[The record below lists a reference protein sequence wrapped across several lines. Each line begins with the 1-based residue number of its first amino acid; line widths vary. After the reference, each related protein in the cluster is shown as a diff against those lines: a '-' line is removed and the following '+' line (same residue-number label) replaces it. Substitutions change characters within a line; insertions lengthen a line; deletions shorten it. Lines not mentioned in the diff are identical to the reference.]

1 MKQKY
6 KVDTSL
12 LRHKSVT
19 SSSIGKNISILKSV
33 NLLRKQT
40 ELLKDLAK
48 NIKENYRVEENLSSI
63 LKYFKY
69 LTL

>member
-1 MKQKY
+1 M
-6 KVDTSL
+6 DTSL

-19 SSSIGKNISILKSV
+19 SSSIGKNISITEISKSI
-33 NLLRKQT
+33 KKKK

-48 NIKENYRVEENLSSI
+48 KIKGNYRIEENVLSV

-69 LTL
+69 LIL